1 MIKFNDYIVLPSLV
15 SSASAQTTPVATPTL
30 ITPQQ
35 LAANPSL
42 MSVVDPSVSAQLLA
56 AGKGFQQL
64 QNNVYVTTFT
74 ILMMLL
80 RY

>member
-1 MIKFNDYIVLPSLV
+1 MCTFIVYVFYDIHSSVSV

-42 MSVVDPSVSAQLLA
+42 MSVIDPTVSAQLLA
-56 AGKGFQQL
+56 AGE
-64 QNNVYVTTFT
+64 
-74 ILMMLL
+74 
-80 RY
+80 